1 MCGVLRGARRGSGS
15 QSRWREPPGRAS
27 APRWWTAPAKA
38 RSAYLPRISRAGF
51 VGRNA
56 FPPSIGGGEGERAGV
71 KKDPTSP
78 IERTR
83 ETDKAVCN

>member
-1 MCGVLRGARRGSGS
+1 MRGVLRGARRGSG
-15 QSRWREPPGRAS
+15 RAAGGS
-27 APRWWTAPAKA
+27 PRAALQHRAGGQRPRRRT
-38 RSAYLPRISRAGF
+38 PRISRAGF